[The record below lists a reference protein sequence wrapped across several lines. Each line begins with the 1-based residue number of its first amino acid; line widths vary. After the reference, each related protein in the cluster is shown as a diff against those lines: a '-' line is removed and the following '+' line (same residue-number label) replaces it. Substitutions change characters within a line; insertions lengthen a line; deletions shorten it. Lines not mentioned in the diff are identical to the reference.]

1 MSDEQ
6 EGTEEIGIPEG
17 LRVRR
22 GYTMSEAALE
32 QRRDAAKQSKPG
44 MIGVRNNFK
53 HGRFAAD
60 FTGRLKPC
68 KSTCPT
74 YPCEMVS
81 DGATQPG
88 GDCLDIASLMQ
99 FFSAVRGAVKNRK
112 YDDFNELASLQ
123 IANNLKIVE
132 MLQEDIMR
140 DGTVLKREKMTAH
153 GLQIEYV
160 QHPSLLSLNKMVADI
175 GLTPAE
181 MLITPRS
188 MKRADTDEKGAEG
201 LAAMMSKL
209 GKNFQPTEE

>member
-6 EGTEEIGIPEG
+6 ESTEEIGIPDK

-22 GYTMSEAALE
+22 GYTMSEAALA
-32 QRRDAAKQSKPG
+32 QRRDAAQQPKPG
-44 MIGVRNNFK
+44 LLGNRNNFR

-60 FTGRLKPC
+60 FVGRLKPC
-68 KSTCPT
+68 KSTCPL

-99 FFSAVRGAVKNRK
+99 FFSAVRGAVKNRS

-123 IANNLKIVE
+123 IANNMKILE

-153 GLQIEYV
+153 GMHIEFV
-160 QHPSLLSLNKMVADI
+160 PHPSLLSLNKMIADI
-175 GLTPAE
+175 GITPAE
-181 MLITPRS
+181 MLITPRAQ
-188 MKRADTDEKGAEG
+188 KRADTDEKGAEG

-209 GKNFQPTEE
+209 GKNFQQAEE